1 MPFQCSIDVLFIT
14 TVTKKSLVCMALA
27 SELASLVE
35 NNVGFSANMGGGD
48 PCSGPCSFV
57 PSEGPGLTGY
67 HSELYSPVVNDISL
81 FLSSLR

>member
-35 NNVGFSANMGGGD
+35 NNVGFSANMGGGGPLFRALFLCPLRGPWAYRLPLRTIF
-48 PCSGPCSFV
+48 PCSQ
-57 PSEGPGLTGY
+57 
-67 HSELYSPVVNDISL
+67 
-81 FLSSLR
+81 